1 MPAPR
6 VLVLLS
12 ILAASAAAVASAAVE
27 TPAIALP
34 APGTGGAVSVEQALA
49 TRRSVRGMAARPLT
63 LAEVGQLCWAA
74 QGITDDQG
82 HRTAPSAMATYPLEV
97 YVIADAVADLR
108 PGVYRYRPAGHVLV
122 AHSGAAALEP
132 PFRDALVAKAI
143 GQDWIKTAP
152 AILVITGT
160 AERMGERFVDRRRD
174 FMCVEA
180 GLAAQ
185 GFFLQATALG
195 LCSTYVGGFD
205 PAAARAFLELP
216 AGEEVLAV
224 LPVGAIR

>member
-6 VLVLLS
+6 VLVVLS

-27 TPAIALP
+27 PSAIALP
-34 APGTGGAVSVEQALA
+34 APGTTGAVSVEQALA
-49 TRRSVRGMAARPLT
+49 TRRSLRGMADRPLT

-74 QGITDDQG
+74 QGVTDDKG

-97 YVIADAVADLR
+97 YVIADAVTDLA
-108 PGVYRYRPAGHVLV
+108 PGVYRYQPAGHALV
-122 AHSGAAALEP
+122 PHPAPRRLEP
-132 PFRDALVAKAI
+132 LRDALVEKAI
-143 GQDWIKTAP
+143 GQAWITTAP

-160 AERMGERFVDRRRD
+160 AERMGERFVERRRD

-195 LCSTYVGGFD
+195 LGSTYVGGFD

-224 LPVGAIR
+224 LPVGVRP